1 MRYILAVACCV
12 TLTAGDLSQ
21 LRELEAKHRMFELRD
36 LLDQPDGSAPEALV
50 YRAIAASRFGRE
62 HEAVGQLRAFLA
74 TNPVPEMERKARE
87 ELSGALMRLGE
98 YGDAAKE
105 LAAAL
110 RLTAGGEAG
119 RAEGENVRTLLESL
133 RDVAPQTAEFGP
145 PAPVQ
150 ARRNELGLWV
160 VPVEI
165 NSQRGEWILDTGANL
180 STVSESEARRIGI
193 AIREVHAYARGST
206 PARNST
212 RLAVAGEVRFGSARL
227 HNVVLLVMA
236 DQALFISPLKHQI
249 HGILGLPALRALGCV
264 ELSARGTVTLD
275 SSAEQP
281 QGPPNVFFDGLNPV
295 VQVLHS
301 GHSLQMMLD
310 TGKTPTILHRS
321 IRDVLAQWERDQLT
335 NTQVASVSGAG
346 GSAQFQATLVPSIQ
360 FDVRGRTIY
369 LQRISLLSETP
380 AGNAGYWDGILGI
393 DALAGGFRL
402 DFRAM
407 QFTLK

>member
-1 MRYILAVACCV
+1 
-12 TLTAGDLSQ
+12 
-21 LRELEAKHRMFELRD
+21 
-36 LLDQPDGSAPEALV
+36 
-50 YRAIAASRFGRE
+50 
-62 HEAVGQLRAFLA
+62 
-74 TNPVPEMERKARE
+74 
-87 ELSGALMRLGE
+87 
-98 YGDAAKE
+98 
-105 LAAAL
+105 
-110 RLTAGGEAG
+110 
-119 RAEGENVRTLLESL
+119 
-133 RDVAPQTAEFGP
+133 
-145 PAPVQ
+145 
-150 ARRNELGLWV
+150 
-160 VPVEI
+160 
-165 NSQRGEWILDTGANL
+165 
-180 STVSESEARRIGI
+180 
-193 AIREVHAYARGST
+193 
-206 PARNST
+206 
-212 RLAVAGEVRFGSARL
+212 
-227 HNVVLLVMA
+227 
-236 DQALFISPLKHQI
+236 
-249 HGILGLPALRALGCV
+249 V